1 MSQPYGQQPP
11 QGGGYNQGPG
21 YGQQQPPAGYGQPGP
36 GGPGYG
42 GGMPPAP
49 PEYTS
54 GPMARPGTVTTAA
67 VLAFVQA
74 GITLICSIIL
84 VIGLAAVSSA
94 DGDEIGGYQFDIDQG
109 ALAFPWIVTIAG
121 LIGGGLLIWGGAKT
135 LGGTAGMLLVIAN
148 ALQILLCIV
157 WLAAFGGGV
166 VSIILAVMPV
176 ISLVMSLGG
185 PAKQYEASKRGQ
197 LA

>member
-1 MSQPYGQQPP
+1 MSQPYGQQP

-21 YGQQQPPAGYGQPGP
+21 YGQQQPPGYGQPGP
-36 GGPGYG
+36 GGPGGYG

-49 PEYTS
+49 PEYSS
-54 GPMARPGTVTTAA
+54 GPIPRPGTVTAAA

-84 VIGLAAVSSA
+84 IIGLAAVSSA
-94 DGDEIGGYQFDIDQG
+94 DGDTIGGYQFDIDQG

-121 LIGGGLLIWGGAKT
+121 LLGGGLLIWAGVKT
-135 LGGTAGMLLVIAN
+135 MSGTAGMLLVIAN

-157 WLAAFGGGV
+157 WLAAFDGSV
-166 VSIILAVMPV
+166 VSIALAVMPV

-185 PAKQYEASKRGQ
+185 PAKQYEASKKGQ